1 MSIPENGFHLFL
13 DMRKLNFLVKIGQ
26 KAFFAPF
33 YAALRKIILEKS
45 EAQIEDLENRLKRL
59 ERRIDEMRGNG
70 PNNQVPELQA
80 RLTFLENRLI
90 HYYRN
95 RWDAIDNLADYLV
108 GAEIPGDY
116 LEFGVYKGTTFSYA
130 CRIMAPIF
138 EKMRFYAFDSFE
150 GLPEP
155 SGIDAKES
163 YTSGFFKGQYALS
176 EEDFIANLR
185 SAGVDLNR
193 VEVVKGWF
201 DQTLYVPKAAAQ
213 NIEKIAAAWIDCDL
227 YESTVPVLQYITSR
241 LSVGAVILFDD
252 WRCFR
257 NLSDFGQQRACKEWM
272 DANPH
277 VRLRELFQFGW
288 HGQAFSVGDQ

>member
-1 MSIPENGFHLFL
+1 
-13 DMRKLNFLVKIGQ
+13 MRKLNLFLQIGQ
-26 KAFFAPF
+26 KVFFAPF
-33 YAALRKIILEKS
+33 YQALRKGILAES
-45 EAQIEDLENRLKRL
+45 EARIEYIESRLQRL
-59 ERRIDEMRGNG
+59 ERRIDAISVNS
-70 PNNQVPELQA
+70 PNNQVSDLQG
-80 RLTFLENRLI
+80 RLAFLENRLI

-108 GAEIPGDY
+108 GAKIPGDY

-138 EKMRFYAFDSFE
+138 ERMTFYAFDSFE

-155 SGIDAKES
+155 SGIDALEN
-163 YTSGFFKGQYALS
+163 YTSGFFKGQFAVS

-185 SAGVDLNR
+185 SGGIDMTR

-201 DQTLYVPKAAAQ
+201 DQTLAAPEAAAQ
-213 NIEKIAAAWIDCDL
+213 RIENIAAAWIDCDL
-227 YESTVPVLQYITSR
+227 YESTVPVLRYIASR
-241 LSVGAVILFDD
+241 ISVGSVILFDD

-257 NLSDFGQQRACKEWM
+257 NLSDFGQQRACREWM

-277 VRLRELFQFGW
+277 IRLRELFQFGW
-288 HGQAFSVGDQ
+288 HGQAFSVGVR